1 MYYNPAKTIG
11 GMFEADSFCLV
22 AWLYSALMNL
32 SGLSLFW
39 WLDVQPGFE
48 LLADFVLIIW
58 VGLTIWGL
66 TWMKVWM
73 SKPTFNSGKCFGIQ
87 EGIAK
92 NSIFHSMLNVSDC
105 SVRRVSAA
113 RYRALTL
120 G

>member
-1 MYYNPAKTIG
+1 MYYNPAKTVG

-22 AWLYSALMNL
+22 AWLYSALMSL

-48 LLADFVLIIW
+48 LLADFVLITW

-73 SKPTFNSGKCFGIQ
+73 AKPTFNSGKCCGIQ
-87 EGIAK
+87 EGITK
-92 NSIFHSMLNVSDC
+92 NRASTACSM
-105 SVRRVSAA
+105 SATV
-113 RYRALTL
+113 LFIV
-120 G
+120 